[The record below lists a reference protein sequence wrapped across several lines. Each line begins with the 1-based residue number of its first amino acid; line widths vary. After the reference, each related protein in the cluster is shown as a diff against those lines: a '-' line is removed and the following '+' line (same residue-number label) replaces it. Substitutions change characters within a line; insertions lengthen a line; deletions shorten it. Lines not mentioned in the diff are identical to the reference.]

1 MSAEDRSPRHQWRT
15 GRLTWIALI
24 AGMGLCTSAV
34 AETVSE
40 GELSGEVDR
49 AGCPVSAK
57 IDQPLF
63 LVDAV
68 DLALC
73 NNPQIR
79 ASWAVIRQQAAVVGE
94 ARAAYWPTLSAT
106 AGELRDRTSYPGT
119 SEPATARTGELIY
132 GAFDWRL
139 FDFGTRGANHRAA
152 QAQLVAATASADATL
167 QKVLASVVRSYF
179 ESVTAVA
186 LVSDKRGDQAAAQQT
201 VASAE
206 RRAAVGRAAQND
218 VLQSHM
224 ALAKSVLDVNR
235 AQAEYSKAIS
245 GLIYLLGLPI
255 ETTLRLPANFH
266 EVEMGTAEDLQDW
279 LTETERDH
287 PAIRA
292 AQAAL
297 EAARE
302 QVTSARASGLPT
314 LDLTANYYQNG
325 FPNQGLNADN
335 TRVITFG
342 LSISVPLFDGFA
354 RHYRVDEANA
364 LVRVKEAELQDTR
377 QATLMAVISAHADAV
392 AALQNLRASEELLQA
407 AQAANDS
414 SRRRYEGGAGEILE
428 LLSTQTARI
437 DAEQERVRCLAD
449 WHMARL
455 LLLASAGRLDRAS
468 VQ

>member
-1 MSAEDRSPRHQWRT
+1 
-15 GRLTWIALI
+15 
-24 AGMGLCTSAV
+24 
-34 AETVSE
+34 
-40 GELSGEVDR
+40 
-49 AGCPVSAK
+49 
-57 IDQPLF
+57 
-63 LVDAV
+63 
-68 DLALC
+68 
-73 NNPQIR
+73 
-79 ASWAVIRQQAAVVGE
+79 
-94 ARAAYWPTLSAT
+94 
-106 AGELRDRTSYPGT
+106 
-119 SEPATARTGELIY
+119 
-132 GAFDWRL
+132 
-139 FDFGTRGANHRAA
+139 
-152 QAQLVAATASADATL
+152 
-167 QKVLASVVRSYF
+167 
-179 ESVTAVA
+179 
-186 LVSDKRGDQAAAQQT
+186 
-201 VASAE
+201 
-206 RRAAVGRAAQND
+206 
-218 VLQSHM
+218 
-224 ALAKSVLDVNR
+224 
-235 AQAEYSKAIS
+235 
-245 GLIYLLGLPI
+245 
-255 ETTLRLPANFH
+255 
-266 EVEMGTAEDLQDW
+266 MGTAEDLQDW

-342 LSISVPLFDGFA
+342 LSISVPLFDGFL
-354 RHYRVDEANA
+354 RHYKVDEANA

-449 WHMARL
+449 WHVARL